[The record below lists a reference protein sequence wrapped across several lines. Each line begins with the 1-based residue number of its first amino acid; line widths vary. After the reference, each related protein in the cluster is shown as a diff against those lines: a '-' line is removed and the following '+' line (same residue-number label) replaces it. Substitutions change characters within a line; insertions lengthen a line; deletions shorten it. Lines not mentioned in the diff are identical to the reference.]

1 MVHDVQPSPSNAISR
16 SAPPASRKVRRYWS
30 KQEPPTETT
39 GGFLYSPI
47 TRPYILETAYG
58 HDAVEPYR
66 HSQTWGW
73 DILVDRHLAGHRI
86 QRVLSLC
93 CGFGHAERILV
104 PRLPDLLECRAL
116 DIAPGA
122 VSAAQRLANDAG
134 IANLHYEVSDLN
146 SYAWEPEQYDLVIAN
161 GALHHLCNL
170 EEVLAGVRKTLKP
183 GGLFSSC
190 ECVGP
195 NYQDH
200 SPRQLELINSAA
212 FLIPQ
217 ELRLR
222 TGHAWHHH
230 PRIFRTLS
238 RLYIAALREDQP
250 QWSRWKQAVARIAR
264 AMVTRPAFDFGVV
277 HISPKSLYLQ
287 TDPSECIRSADV
299 LPIVRKTFPTAE
311 IRPMGGGLLEFA
323 LDEQFYEKFDS
334 SNERHRRDF
343 EFLCDMERHYM
354 STGEIGSDFVLII
367 AQRD

>member
-1 MVHDVQPSPSNAISR
+1 MVHDVHPGSSNSIS
-16 SAPPASRKVRRYWS
+16 SSTPPHSRKVRTYWS

-58 HDAVEPYR
+58 HDAVAPYR
-66 HSQTWGW
+66 NSQTWAW
-73 DILVDRHLAGHRI
+73 DILVDRHLAGRRI

-93 CGFGHAERILV
+93 CGFGLAERILV
-104 PRLPDLLECRAL
+104 PRLPDLVECLAL

-134 IANLHYEVSDLN
+134 IANLRYEVADLN
-146 SYAWEPEQYDLVIAN
+146 AYAWEPEQYDLVIAN
-161 GALHHLCNL
+161 GALHHLSNL
-170 EEVLAGVRKTLKP
+170 EEILAGVRKTLKP

-190 ECVGP
+190 EYVGP
-195 NYQDH
+195 SYQDH

-212 FLIPQ
+212 FLIPP

-222 TGHAWHHH
+222 TGVAWHHH
-230 PRIFRTLS
+230 PSIFRTIS
-238 RLYIAALREDQP
+238 RLYVAALREDRP
-250 QWSRWKQAVARIAR
+250 QWSRWKQVVARATR
-264 AMVTRPAFDFGVV
+264 AVVSRPAFDFGVV
-277 HISPKSLYLQ
+277 HISPKSLHLK

-299 LPIVRKTFPTAE
+299 LPIVRQTFPTVE

-323 LDEQFYEKFDS
+323 LDAQFYQRFDA

-343 EFLCDMERHYM
+343 QFLCDMERHYM
-354 STGEIGSDFVLII
+354 ATGEIGSDFALII

>member
-1 MVHDVQPSPSNAISR
+1 MVHDVRPGSSNAIPS
-16 SAPPASRKVRRYWS
+16 SAPPPSQKVRRYWS

-66 HSQTWGW
+66 HSQTWAW
-73 DILVDRHLAGHRI
+73 DILVDRLLAGHRI

-104 PRLPDLLECRAL
+104 PRLPDLVECRAL

-134 IANLHYEVSDLN
+134 IANLHYEVADLN
-146 SYAWEPEQYDLVIAN
+146 AYAWDPEQYDLVIAN
-161 GALHHLCNL
+161 GALHHLSNL
-170 EEVLAGVRKTLKP
+170 EEVLTGVRKTLKP
-183 GGLFSSC
+183 GGLFYSC
-190 ECVGP
+190 EYIGP
-195 NYQDH
+195 SYQDH

-212 FLIPQ
+212 FMVPP

-222 TGHAWHHH
+222 TGVAWHHH
-230 PRIFRTLS
+230 PSIFRTIS
-238 RLYIAALREDQP
+238 RLYLAALREDQP
-250 QWSRWKQAVARIAR
+250 QWSGWKHVVARATR
-264 AMVTRPAFDFGVV
+264 AVVRRPAFDFGVV
-277 HISPKSLYLQ
+277 HISPKSLHLKR
-287 TDPSECIRSADV
+287 DPSECIRSADV
-299 LPIVRKTFPTAE
+299 LPIVRQTFPAAE

-323 LDEQFYEKFDS
+323 LDLQFYQRFDA

-354 STGEIGSDFVLII
+354 ATGEIGSDFAFII